1 MLNNYIHKNYKFAY
15 NFFNGAKSCKNIQS
29 KILTSN
35 IFIIQRRF
43 YHLYQ
48 RLDNQLYF
56 SSSKL
61 AQRFSVVNRN
71 NSCVQIRY
79 FSFSWLENLAVTQS
93 KYFQALS
100 SSEVVLKTMDTLQ
113 YVHDTTH
120 LPWWLS
126 IVITTAFL
134 RTAITL
140 PLAAFQ
146 NYIIAKMENLR
157 PEMDEL
163 IKVLKKET
171 AFAIKKFQWD
181 EKYAKRMYN
190 RSVRYDVLEA
200 QILCMELSH
209 GGFGWLPNLTEVDHS
224 LILPF
229 VMCICNILIVDI
241 NTASRKKATNMR
253 KFLPY
258 IFKSISIVL
267 LPIAAN
273 VPGCLSM
280 YGNNFKSFLWVLARI
295 YF

>member
-1 MLNNYIHKNYKFAY
+1 MFKEIVA
-15 NFFNGAKSCKNIQS
+15 
-29 KILTSN
+29 TSN
-35 IFIIQRRF
+35 VFIIQRRF

-71 NSCVQIRY
+71 NSCIQIRY
-79 FSFSWLENLAVTQS
+79 FSFSWMENLAVTQS

-100 SSEVVLKTMDTLQ
+100 SSDIVLKTMDTLQ

-146 NYIIAKMENLR
+146 NYIIAKIENLR

-181 EKYAKRMYN
+181 EKYARIMYN
-190 RSVRYDVLEA
+190 RSARKLWKD
-200 QILCMELSH
+200 
-209 GGFGWLPNLTEVDHS
+209 
-224 LILPF
+224 
-229 VMCICNILIVDI
+229 LIVKENCHPFKTTILLFVQLPMWIILSAAFRNMATMMPHFD
-241 NTASRKKATNMR
+241 TKAWGT
-253 KFLPY
+253 
-258 IFKSISIVL
+258 
-267 LPIAAN
+267 
-273 VPGCLSM
+273 
-280 YGNNFKSFLWVLARI
+280 
-295 YF
+295 